1 MPSRSEKKRWRK
13 LQRRKGRAEHGLFLA
28 EGPRLLEEL
37 LRSPVEVRAVVH
49 TREAARDPALGELL
63 GRVRS
68 ERGVRPEEVSERE
81 LERLSDAETPQGVLA
96 VAAIPAW
103 SRDRV
108 EPGRVVIL
116 DGVQDP
122 GNAGTLVRTA
132 EAMALDAVLSLPGTV
147 DLWNPKV
154 VRGSAGSLFRLPVL
168 EAGWEEAREW
178 LRESG
183 VEVWAADPG
192 GEPLSRDGPVPER
205 LALVLGNEG
214 AGVREEVRAEAARL
228 VAVELRGAVDS
239 LNVAVA
245 AAILMDRLFVPE
257 PGRVPG
263 PG

>member
-37 LRSPVEVRAVVH
+37 LRSPVELRAVVH
-49 TREAARDPALGELL
+49 TRGAARDPALGALL
-63 GRVRS
+63 ERVRS
-68 ERGVRPEEVSERE
+68 ERGVRPEEVSEGE
-81 LERLSDAETPQGVLA
+81 LGALSDAASPQGVIA
-96 VAAIPAW
+96 VAAIPRW
-103 SRDRV
+103 SPSRV
-108 EPGRVVIL
+108 DPGRIVVM

-168 EAGWEEAREW
+168 EAGWEEAGGW
-178 LRESG
+178 LRERG
-183 VEVWAADPG
+183 VEVWAADVG
-192 GEPLSRDGPVPER
+192 GEPLTRDDPVPER

-214 AGVREEVRAEAARL
+214 AGVRGEIRAAAVRE
-228 VAVELRGAVDS
+228 VAVELRGPVES

-245 AAILMDRLFVPE
+245 AAILMDRLFAPDSGRVPE
-257 PGRVPG
+257 PG
-263 PG
+263 